1 MLSLLVTREV
11 NNLYP
16 RLSISQIREVEKEK
30 KLCGIKKHDH
40 LYQSVFIS
48 EVEVNAVSSLPIQLH
63 LKFLLKGRLYQ
74 LCCGLLEL
82 KMMVFFLLNL
92 IQF

>member
-16 RLSISQIREVEKEK
+16 RLSISQIREVEKEEK
-30 KLCGIKKHDH
+30 FYLIKKHDH

-48 EVEVNAVSSLPIQLH
+48 EVEVNGLISAYSTSLEVSFERKTISAVLWII
-63 LKFLLKGRLYQ
+63 RI
-74 LCCGLLEL
+74 ED
-82 KMMVFFLLNL
+82 N
-92 IQF
+92 